1 MSLITTLDE
10 AAQVV
15 AFIAPDD
22 RDLWINVGNALKS
35 EFGEDAFDTW
45 DAWSQGGQS
54 YNAADAKSV
63 WRSLSLGCVSFG
75 FVVNEAKRN
84 GWKPQRRELSA
95 ADKRQM
101 REEAEQRRQARQA
114 EIEADDARRDAMQR
128 QVAMACRLVL
138 KQHVQPTGPSPYLGT
153 KQVQAHGVWFPRYS
167 ILIAID
173 DKAQRA
179 DVWPG
184 PEVKRFFDDMAGKR
198 PDHLSFLLIK
208 KGDIVIPL
216 RDGTGQVWSI
226 QVIKTEGKKLFPKY
240 GRKMGCFHL
249 IGDAAAGDVIAE
261 AEGYA
266 TAASVHEATGWP
278 VAVALDSGNLSRV
291 AQALRLSYPDHR
303 LVIAGDD
310 DPDNPSNPGR
320 KKAEEVARGL
330 GAVAVFPTL
339 GEVA

>member
-1 MSLITTLDE
+1 MSLITTLEE

-45 DAWSQGGQS
+45 DAWSQGAQS

-84 GWKPQRRELSA
+84 GWKPTRRELSA

-101 REEAEQRRQARQA
+101 RQEAEQRRKDRQA
-114 EIEADDARRDAMQR
+114 SIEADAAKLEAMQR
-128 QVAMACRLVL
+128 QVGMACRLIL
-138 KQHVQPTGPSPYLGT
+138 KNHVQPTGPSQYLGT
-153 KQVQAHGVWFPRYS
+153 KQVQAHGVLFPRHS
-167 ILIAID
+167 VLIGID
-173 DKAQRA
+173 DQAQRVE
-179 DVWPG
+179 VWPG
-184 PEVKRFFDDMAGKR
+184 EEVKRYFEALPKPR
-198 PDHLSFLLIK
+198 PDHISFLLIK
-208 KGDIVIPL
+208 KGDIIIPL
-216 RDGTGQVWSI
+216 RDGTGHVWSI
-226 QVIKTEGKKLFPKY
+226 QVIKPEGKKLFPKY
-240 GRKMGCFHL
+240 GRKAGCFHL
-249 IGDAAAGDVIAE
+249 IGDPTAADTIAE
-261 AEGYA
+261 VEGYA
-266 TAASVHEATGWP
+266 TGASVHEATGWP
-278 VAVALDSGNLSRV
+278 VAVALDSGNLQRV
-291 AQALRLSYPDHR
+291 GQTLKLAYPEHR

-310 DPDNPSNPGR
+310 DPDNPKNPGR